1 MGDRPHQA
9 LTSVDESKI
18 QVSQKPKLVRNDTF
32 DPAKARDLR
41 DATTPKREAAHGK
54 HASLDSPSSEA
65 KRSAKESQAAD
76 YAAMT
81 KAAALLEN
89 KPAAA
94 GPARVSRTPLEERNA
109 LGRAEVEQRGYGDA
123 FWGHDRAAGAERYER
138 DAMLAEET
146 LSRRVG
152 ESVQLQLQFAR
163 YGRAAPRRAPRAE
176 SPRRLSLP
184 HTQNPPPSPP
194 FLPRRAA
201 GSRSTSARCSAT
213 WPRARAA
220 RRTRGPT
227 TSGTLTRACR
237 PTPS

>member
-81 KAAALLEN
+81 KAGVIYTESCEIMIADTTEPTN
-89 KPAAA
+89 MTKPA
-94 GPARVSRTPLEERNA
+94 
-109 LGRAEVEQRGYGDA
+109 
-123 FWGHDRAAGAERYER
+123 
-138 DAMLAEET
+138 
-146 LSRRVG
+146 
-152 ESVQLQLQFAR
+152 
-163 YGRAAPRRAPRAE
+163 
-176 SPRRLSLP
+176 
-184 HTQNPPPSPP
+184 
-194 FLPRRAA
+194 
-201 GSRSTSARCSAT
+201 
-213 WPRARAA
+213 
-220 RRTRGPT
+220 
-227 TSGTLTRACR
+227 
-237 PTPS
+237 